1 MTAKPPSTSAPDMAP
16 EITLRACT
24 ADDWPAFIASMVTA
38 FGNEMSPAGR
48 ASWERVIDPALMLA
62 AVERD
67 GVRETIVGTA
77 GWLPFDMTVPGGEIP
92 VAAVTMVTVRP
103 THRRRGI
110 LRRMMVRQFE
120 DARAAGVGVAV
131 LWASESVIYQRFGY
145 GLAFQRGRIEIDPR
159 RAAFK
164 DDPGPAGSVRL
175 VDEAEALA
183 IVPAIYEP
191 IRREIPGSFK
201 RSALWWEQRTLSDPE
216 AHRGTGGPIQR
227 LILELDGRPEGYA
240 LYRVFS
246 GFGPDSLPTHALEVN
261 EALGSSPAATREVWR
276 YLFSVDLI
284 AKVRTHR
291 LNAEHPLS
299 LMLTDPRQLRMTV
312 GDGTW
317 ARLVDVKAALEAR
330 RYPADGTLTFE
341 VVDPLCPWNEGVWR
355 LEGGPGGASLTRSAV
370 PAELRLA
377 TADLASMYLGTV
389 PCTRLLMAGR
399 VDELAPG
406 AASRA
411 DALFRSDVAPWCLD
425 DF

>member
-1 MTAKPPSTSAPDMAP
+1 MTARIAS
-16 EITLRACT
+16 EISLRACT
-24 ADDWPAFIASMVTA
+24 ADDWPAFVASMVTA
-38 FGNEMSPAGR
+38 FGNDMSPAGR
-48 ASWERVIDPALMLA
+48 ASWERIVDPALLLA

-67 GVRETIVGTA
+67 SGRETIVGTA

-131 LWASESVIYQRFGY
+131 LWASESLIYQRFGY

-164 DDPGPAGSVRL
+164 DDPGPSGQVRL
-175 VDEAEALA
+175 VDEAESLA
-183 IVPAIYEP
+183 SMTEVYE
-191 IRREIPGSFK
+191 RVRCEIPGSLK
-201 RSALWWEQRTLSDPE
+201 RSSLWWEQRTLTDPE
-216 AHRGTGGPIQR
+216 HRGTGGPIQR
-227 LILELDGRPEGYA
+227 LILELDGRPAGYA
-240 LYRVFS
+240 LYRVFP

-261 EALGSSPAATREVWR
+261 EALGTSPAATREVWR
-276 YLFSVDLI
+276 YLFGVDLI

-317 ARLVDVKAALEAR
+317 VRLVDVKAALEAR
-330 RYPADGTLTFE
+330 RYPADGALIFE
-341 VVDPLCPWNEGVWR
+341 LVGPRCPWNEGVWR
-355 LEGGPGGASLTRSAV
+355 LEGGPSGASLKRSKAS
-370 PAELRLA
+370 AELRLA
-377 TADLASMYLGTV
+377 TAELASMYLGTV
-389 PCTRLLMAGR
+389 PSTRLLRAGR
-399 VDELAPG
+399 VDEPEPG

-411 DALFRSDVAPWCLD
+411 DGLFRSDAAPWCLD